1 MNRILRMDWAQV
13 YRVWFRNVVI
23 FRRTWMISLFWIV
36 LEPIFLLTAMGFGL
50 GTYVRT
56 IGGIPYVE
64 FFFPALLCNSA
75 MMVSFFEGTYGS
87 FSKLSYSKVYSAQL
101 ISPVT
106 ISELVIGELFWNA
119 TKGTLS
125 CLGIIVIGSLFGLV
139 QTAWIFPII
148 PLLFLTA
155 WIFACFGMV
164 VTSYVHNFDQIIY
177 PTSGL
182 IIPMSLFSGTY
193 FPLTNL
199 NIALRSFIWIS
210 PLTHSVDIVRTLLV
224 TGFDYRLLINLGVLL
239 ILALLLT
246 RYAIHRMVKRLQQ

>member
-1 MNRILRMDWAQV
+1 MSRRLRTDWNQIYRI
-13 YRVWFRNVVI
+13 WFRNFII
-23 FRRTWMISLFWIV
+23 FKRTWLISIFWIV

-56 IGGIPYVE
+56 IGGIPYIE

-87 FSKLSYSKVYSAQL
+87 FSKLTYSKVYSAQL

-106 ISELVIGELFWNA
+106 ISELVIGELFWCA
-119 TKGTLS
+119 TKGSFS
-125 CLGIIVIGSLFGLV
+125 CVGIIVIGSLFGLV
-139 QTAWIFPII
+139 QSAWILPII
-148 PLLFLTA
+148 PILFLTA
-155 WIFACFGMV
+155 WIFSCFGMV

-182 IIPMSLFSGTY
+182 IVPMSLFSGTF

-199 NIALRSFIWIS
+199 NIVLKSFILIS
-210 PLTHSVDIVRTLLV
+210 PLTHAVELVRTLLV
-224 TGFDYRLLINLGVLL
+224 TGFDYRLFINLG
-239 ILALLLT
+239 ILVIVALLFT
-246 RYAIHRMVKRLQQ
+246 RYAIHRMIKRLQQ